1 MDAAWRLEAPV
12 GAKGGPARWAELL
25 RRERATRVNLPV
37 KSKADADAAV
47 ARALA
52 LAEALGPRAD
62 VCVHYALS
70 HAYGGS
76 AKAALARLRTAAAAL
91 AAARGARLLLVS
103 GGDARALDTL
113 AALRALAAAPPPA
126 LPPLAV
132 AFNPYFPEEADRA
145 AERTKLRAKLA
156 AGFPIA
162 EIYLQFG
169 TNLALLEE
177 GLDFLA
183 GAAPQARVLGSALV
197 PDARMLASLRF
208 RPWRGL
214 HVGDEYLSGVPAA
227 EASLGRVLAVYRERG
242 VAPLFE
248 GATGVGG
255 AGAARWARLAR
266 AAGCEGVTTLSGA
279 AAGPP
284 EGYDS

>member
-25 RRERATRVNLPV
+25 RREHAARVNLPV
-37 KSKADADAAV
+37 KSRADADAAV

-52 LAEALGPRAD
+52 LADALGPRAD

-76 AKAALARLRTAAAAL
+76 AKAALARLRAAAAAL

-103 GGDARALDTL
+103 GGGARRALDTA

-132 AFNPYFPEEADRA
+132 AFNPYFPAEADRA
-145 AERTKLRAKLA
+145 TERAKLRAKLA
-156 AGFPIA
+156 AGLPIA
-162 EIYLQFG
+162 EVYLQFG
-169 TNLALLEE
+169 TEIGLLEE
-177 GLDFLA
+177 GLDFLER
-183 GAAPQARVLGSALV
+183 AAPQVRVLGSALV
-197 PDARMLASLRF
+197 PDARLLAGLRF

-214 HVGDEYLSGVPAA
+214 YVGDEYLSGVPAA
-227 EASLGRVLAVYRERG
+227 EAALGRVLAVYKRRG

-255 AGAARWARLAR
+255 AGAARWARLAH
-266 AAGCEGVTTLSGA
+266 AAGCAGVIAHSGA
-279 AAGPP
+279 HGV
-284 EGYDS
+284 